1 MLLPMLASAENVE
14 IDGIYYYL
22 ITKGEVAEVNGHPDG
37 YSGSVV
43 IPESITYEGAE
54 YSVTSIGAAAF
65 ASCPYPT
72 SVTIPNSVTS
82 IGKSAF
88 WQSSGLTSI
97 IIPNSV
103 KSIGWTAFYGCSG
116 LTNVNI
122 PNSVTGIGGYA
133 FQN

>member
-1 MLLPMLASAENVE
+1 MKTIIFTMLMLLPMLASAENVE

-65 ASCPYPT
+65 ASCPYLT
-72 SVTIPNSVTS
+72 SVT
-82 IGKSAF
+82 
-88 WQSSGLTSI
+88 
-97 IIPNSV
+97 IPNSV

>member
-1 MLLPMLASAENVE
+1 MKTIIFTMLMLLPMLASAENVE

-65 ASCPYPT
+65 ASCPYLT

-88 WQSSGLTSI
+88 SS
-97 IIPNSV
+97 
-103 KSIGWTAFYGCSG
+103 CSG
-116 LTNVNI
+116 LIRLVHWENA
-122 PNSVTGIGGYA
+122 SLSRRVTLLGMVTA
-133 FQN
+133 VRLLQ

>member
-65 ASCPYPT
+65 ASCPYLT

-88 WQSSGLTSI
+88 SS
-97 IIPNSV
+97 
-103 KSIGWTAFYGCSG
+103 CSG
-116 LTNVNI
+116 LIRLVHWENA
-122 PNSVTGIGGYA
+122 SLSRWVTLLGMVTA
-133 FQN
+133 VRLLQQPKA